1 MHDDITEHVAY
12 DKGLNE
18 GLERGKR
25 ELNRVVVIK
34 EDLAFEKGYD
44 SGKKFAQDK
53 VIELMDEV
61 IAAYKEMPV
70 SDQEQ
75 ANHKQVQTN
84 AVRFM
89 KSWVLSG
96 GQVDF
101 DGNRACLP
109 W

>member
-1 MHDDITEHVAY
+1 MDENITEHVAY
-12 DKGLNE
+12 DRGLNE

-25 ELNRVVVIK
+25 ECNRVVVIK

-44 SGKKFAQDK
+44 AGKKFAQNK

-61 IAAYKEMPV
+61 IAEYESLTESHNYKDEHL
-70 SDQEQ
+70 QL
-75 ANHKQVQTN
+75 N
-84 AVRFM
+84 AVKFM

-96 GQVDF
+96 GQEDF
-101 DGNRACLP
+101 DGNRVCLP

>member
-1 MHDDITEHVAY
+1 MDENITEHVAY
-12 DKGLNE
+12 DRGLNE

-25 ELNRVVVIK
+25 ECNRVVVIK

-44 SGKKFAQDK
+44 AGKKFAQSK
-53 VIELMDEV
+53 VLELMDEV
-61 IAAYKEMPV
+61 IEAYKEMPV

-75 ANHKQVQTN
+75 ADHKQVQTN
-84 AVRFM
+84 AVKFM

-101 DGNRACLP
+101 EGNRVCLP